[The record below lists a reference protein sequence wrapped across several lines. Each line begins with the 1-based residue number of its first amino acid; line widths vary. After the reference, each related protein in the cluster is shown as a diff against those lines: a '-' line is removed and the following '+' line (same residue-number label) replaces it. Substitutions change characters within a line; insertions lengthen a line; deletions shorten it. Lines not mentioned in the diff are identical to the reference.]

1 MSLSNSISVNIY
13 YGKDKKLMDSFPIE
27 IGRKISSIDDARFLI
42 INHLDSFYVDVKYK
56 LNIFSTFDGET
67 TISLFFEEDI
77 SLNRE
82 ILLKKIL
89 E

>member
-1 MSLSNSISVNIY
+1 MSSHNPISVKIY
-13 YGKDKKLMDSFPIE
+13 YGKDKKLMESFPIE

-42 INHLDSFYVDVKYK
+42 INHLDSFYIDVKYK
-56 LNIFSTFDGET
+56 LNVFSTFDDET

-82 ILLKKIL
+82 FLLKKIL

>member
-1 MSLSNSISVNIY
+1 MLQSIISVNIY
-13 YGKDKKLMDSFPIE
+13 YGKDKKLMESFPIE
-27 IGRKISSIDDARFLI
+27 IGRKISSIDDARLLI
-42 INHLDSFYVDVKYK
+42 INHLDSFYIDVKYK
-56 LNIFSTFDGET
+56 LNIFSTFDDET

>member
-1 MSLSNSISVNIY
+1 MSEDLIPVNIY
-13 YGKDKKLMDSFPIE
+13 YGKDKKLMESFSIK
-27 IGRKISSIDDARFLI
+27 IGKKITSIDDARILI
-42 INHLDSFYVDVKYK
+42 VNHLDNFYMDVKYK
-56 LNIFSTFDGET
+56 LNIFNTFDGKT
-67 TISLFFEEDI
+67 TINLFFEDDI

>member
-1 MSLSNSISVNIY
+1 MSQSIISVNIY
-13 YGKDKKLMDSFPIE
+13 YGKDKKLMESFPIE

-42 INHLDSFYVDVKYK
+42 INYLDSFYIDVKYK
-56 LNIFSTFDGET
+56 LNIFSTFDDET
-67 TISLFFEEDI
+67 TISLFFEENI

>member
-1 MSLSNSISVNIY
+1 MSQSSTSVNIY
-13 YGKDKKLMDSFPIE
+13 YGKDKKLMESFPIE

-56 LNIFSTFDGET
+56 INVFSTFDGET
-67 TISLFFEEDI
+67 TINLFFEEDI

-82 ILLKKIL
+82 LLLRKIL

>member
-1 MSLSNSISVNIY
+1 MSSQNFISVNIY
-13 YGKDKKLMDSFPIE
+13 YGKDKKLMESFPIE
-27 IGRKISSIDDARFLI
+27 IGIKITSIDDARLLI
-42 INHLDSFYVDVKYK
+42 IDHLDSFYIDVKYK
-56 LNIFSTFDGET
+56 INIFYTFDGET

>member
-1 MSLSNSISVNIY
+1 MTESLIEVNIY
-13 YGKDKKLMDSFPIE
+13 YGKDKKLMESFPLE

-42 INHLDSFYVDVKYK
+42 INHLDDFYIDVKYK
-56 LNIFSTFDGET
+56 INIFSKFDGDT
-67 TISLFFEEDI
+67 TINLFFEEDI

-82 ILLKKIL
+82 LLLRKIL

>member
-1 MSLSNSISVNIY
+1 MTESLIEVKIY
-13 YGKDKKLMDSFPIE
+13 YGKDKKLMESFPIE

-42 INHLDSFYVDVKYK
+42 INHLDDFYIDVKYK
-56 LNIFSTFDGET
+56 INIFSKFDGGT
-67 TISLFFEEDI
+67 TINLFFEEDI

-82 ILLKKIL
+82 LLLRKIL

>member
-1 MSLSNSISVNIY
+1 MSETSIPVNIY
-13 YGKDKKLMDSFPIE
+13 YGKDKKLMESFLIK
-27 IGRKISSIDDARFLI
+27 IGRKITSIDDARILI
-42 INHLDSFYVDVKYK
+42 VNHLDSFYMDVKYK
-56 LNIFSTFDGET
+56 LNIFNTFDGET
-67 TISLFFEEDI
+67 TINLFFEEDI

>member
-1 MSLSNSISVNIY
+1 MSESLIPVNIY
-13 YGKDKKLMDSFPIE
+13 YGKDKKLMESFLIK
-27 IGRKISSIDDARFLI
+27 IGKKITSIDDARLLI
-42 INHLDSFYVDVKYK
+42 VNHLDNFYMDVKYK
-56 LNIFSTFDGET
+56 LNIFTTFDGRT
-67 TISLFFEEDI
+67 TINLFFEEDI

>member
-1 MSLSNSISVNIY
+1 MSSQNFISVNIY
-13 YGKDKKLMDSFPIE
+13 YGKDKKLMESFPIE
-27 IGRKISSIDDARFLI
+27 IGIKITSIDDARLLI
-42 INHLDSFYVDVKYK
+42 IDHLDSFYMDVKYK
-56 LNIFSTFDGET
+56 INIFSTFDGET